1 MDSWEGY
8 VEGHACDEFLMDNKL
23 AFHAYDYGANIEI
36 KVNEVLQTLPRETRL
51 RHDDE
56 ESESDSGDD
65 EDTDGLT
72 GNHQLEPSVN
82 IGGERVTPDTS
93 ESIDYHGLYPEGLRQ
108 LRTEMEQK
116 YVLITSSTY
125 STH

>member
-8 VEGHACDEFLMDNKL
+8 VEGRACDEFLMDNKL

-56 ESESDSGDD
+56 ESESDSAMMRTL
-65 EDTDGLT
+65 TD
-72 GNHQLEPSVN
+72 
-82 IGGERVTPDTS
+82 
-93 ESIDYHGLYPEGLRQ
+93 
-108 LRTEMEQK
+108 
-116 YVLITSSTY
+116 
-125 STH
+125 